1 MGEALVRTI
10 HLIGVLGTG
19 LSVLLLVLASRPLI
33 SGDDLVGVRRVY
45 LALLIALGVTALAGV
60 ALWLWVGKPAAF
72 FSNNPVFH
80 AKLSLFALV
89 ILMLAWPAWYFSRLS
104 ADQPADETPLPNLS
118 NLSNLSNSPNLSNL
132 PVSALVRRLQKA
144 TLPLLLLI
152 PILAYLMARG
162 IGYT

>member
-1 MGEALVRTI
+1 MIEALVRTI

-19 LSVLLLVLASRPLI
+19 LSVLLLVVASRPLI
-33 SGDDLVGVRRVY
+33 SRDDLVGVRRVY
-45 LALLIALGVTALAGV
+45 LALLIALAMTASAGV

-89 ILMLAWPAWYFSRLS
+89 ILMLAWPAWYFYRLR
-104 ADQPADETPLPNLS
+104 ADQPSAEPHLPHAPHAPVS
-118 NLSNLSNSPNLSNL
+118 VS
-132 PVSALVRRLQKA
+132 VSALVRRLQSA

-152 PILAYLMARG
+152 PVLAYLMARG

>member
-1 MGEALVRTI
+1 MIEALVRTI
-10 HLIGVLGTG
+10 HLTGALGAG
-19 LSVLLLVLASRPLI
+19 LSVLLLVLASRRLVSPE
-33 SGDDLVGVRRVY
+33 DLAGVRRIY
-45 LALLIALGVTALAGV
+45 LALLVALTITGLAGA

-89 ILMLAWPAWYFSRLS
+89 ILMLIWPAWYFYRLS
-104 ADQPADETPLPNLS
+104 GE
-118 NLSNLSNSPNLSNL
+118 SPTDITVASPL
-132 PVSALVRRLQKA
+132 PVSALVRRLQNA

-152 PILAYLMARG
+152 PVLAYLMARG